1 MLVAIRKRRMTSL
14 LVGRSQLARRKESLM
29 NQSTPWKRSQTGY
42 FFAMRNLAKISQIAN
57 RKMSDL
63 FVGLSVAT
71 TGSGGE
77 RSLSV

>member
-1 MLVAIRKRRMTSL
+1 
-14 LVGRSQLARRKESLM
+14 
-29 NQSTPWKRSQTGY
+29 
-42 FFAMRNLAKISQIAN
+42 MRNLAKISQIAN